1 MRQVVNFVLHS
12 FYALG
17 KNQWY
22 LWKWGL
28 GGSQSQCRLGKERR
42 KVSLIRVEP

>member
-1 MRQVVNFVLHS
+1 MLHS

-28 GGSQSQCRLGKERR
+28 DGLQSQCRLWKERK
-42 KVSLIRVEP
+42 KVPLIRIEP